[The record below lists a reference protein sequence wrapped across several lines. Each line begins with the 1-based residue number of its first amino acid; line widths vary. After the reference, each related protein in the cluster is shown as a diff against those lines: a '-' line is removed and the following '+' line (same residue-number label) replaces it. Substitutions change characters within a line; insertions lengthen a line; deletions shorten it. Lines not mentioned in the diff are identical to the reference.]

1 MEGKFVG
8 KKLGSDVK
16 TEEIMEEFKCTS
28 YRIIHPDEMVT
39 MDYVETRVNICVDNS
54 EIIERIYIG

>member
-1 MEGKFVG
+1 
-8 KKLGSDVK
+8 
-16 TEEIMEEFKCTS
+16 MEEFKCTS
-28 YRIIHPDEMVT
+28 YRVIHPRDMVT

>member
-8 KKLGSDVK
+8 KKLGNDVNV
-16 TEEIMEEFKCTS
+16 EEIMEEFKCNS
-28 YRIIHPDEMVT
+28 YRIIHPESMVT
-39 MDYVETRVNICVDNS
+39 MDYVETRVNICVNNS

>member
-8 KKLGSDVK
+8 KKLGNDVNV
-16 TEEIMEEFKCTS
+16 EEIMEEFKCNS
-28 YRIIHPDEMVT
+28 YRIIYPDSMVT